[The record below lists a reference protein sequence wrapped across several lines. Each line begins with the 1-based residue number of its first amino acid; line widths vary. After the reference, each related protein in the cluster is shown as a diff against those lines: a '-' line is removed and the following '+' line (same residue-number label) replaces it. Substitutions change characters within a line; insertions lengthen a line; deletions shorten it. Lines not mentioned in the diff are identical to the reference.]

1 MQGQGRY
8 LVVVENMSENFRTSP
23 EMLVERSLEVLK
35 LLLLSSL
42 FSFFWI
48 DIKKVER
55 LNPCLG

>member
-1 MQGQGRY
+1 
-8 LVVVENMSENFRTSP
+8 
-23 EMLVERSLEVLK
+23 MLVERSLEVLK